1 MDLLVYPLYIV
12 ADRADHHARQLL
24 SNRSIY
30 LKTGF
35 GPLHAP
41 QQNQSGKSAGVAGQH
56 LPEVRIHDHAE
67 SGQATGF

>member
-1 MDLLVYPLYIV
+1 LWPIV
-12 ADRADHHARQLL
+12 LTIMRDSLGGVQWAKTCLQIDRPIA
-24 SNRSIY
+24 
-30 LKTGF
+30 
-35 GPLHAP
+35 